1 LSRFDRYLLSQ
12 LLTLFG
18 FFSLVLV
25 AVYWVNRAV
34 MLFDQLIGDGQTALV
49 FLEFSLLF
57 LPNVISL
64 VLAVSA
70 FAATVFVINRLMQES
85 ELVVMQACGLSA
97 WRLARPVLYFGLIV
111 AAMMLMLTHVLVPAS
126 RATLALRNAQ
136 ISENVTAKFLR
147 DGQFLHPATGITLY
161 IREISATGELLDLF
175 LADDR
180 GSQSHTTYTA
190 RRALLVRS
198 DSGPKLVMLDG
209 MVQTLTT
216 SGTRLSTTR
225 FADFTYD
232 LAGVLTSRAPPRRT
246 IYALTTFDLLAPTAV
261 LLAETG
267 QSADAFRLEV
277 HNRFAQSLLA
287 TAAALIGFSALLLGA
302 FSRVGLWRQILFAV
316 VLLIGVQLVNTATTS
331 YGLRDPQVWPLVYA
345 APLLGMAMAG
355 MLLWLAERPRRRRAR
370 APVEVRP

>member
-1 LSRFDRYLLSQ
+1 MSRFDRYLLSQ

-161 IREISATGELLDLF
+161 IREISATGELLDL
-175 LADDR
+175 
-180 GSQSHTTYTA
+180 
-190 RRALLVRS
+190 
-198 DSGPKLVMLDG
+198 
-209 MVQTLTT
+209 
-216 SGTRLSTTR
+216 
-225 FADFTYD
+225 
-232 LAGVLTSRAPPRRT
+232 
-246 IYALTTFDLLAPTAV
+246 
-261 LLAETG
+261 
-267 QSADAFRLEV
+267 
-277 HNRFAQSLLA
+277 
-287 TAAALIGFSALLLGA
+287 
-302 FSRVGLWRQILFAV
+302 
-316 VLLIGVQLVNTATTS
+316 
-331 YGLRDPQVWPLVYA
+331 
-345 APLLGMAMAG
+345 
-355 MLLWLAERPRRRRAR
+355 
-370 APVEVRP
+370 